1 MPHIRPVSD
10 LRNKFAEISEIVHEC
25 QEPIFLTK
33 NGSGD
38 MVVLSIEQ
46 FEKLQFENE
55 RVLKLRE
62 AKNQSS
68 ADDRRYS
75 HAEVFEAFRERL
87 ADGQKV

>member
-1 MPHIRPVSD
+1 VM
-10 LRNKFAEISEIVHEC
+10 
-25 QEPIFLTK
+25 
-33 NGSGD
+33 
-38 MVVLSIEQ
+38 SIEQ

-75 HAEVFEAFRERL
+75 HAEVFEALRERP